1 MPYTKLTI
9 TFPSDLASQVRRR
22 VPRRHV
28 SSFLASAA
36 RDKLLRDGPGQLD
49 KILAEGYAVRAD
61 EARAISSEWDSTTGD
76 GL

>member
-1 MPYTKLTI
+1 MSYTKLTI

-22 VPRRHV
+22 IPRRRV

-36 RDKLLRDGPGQLD
+36 REKLLRDGPGQLGQ
-49 KILAEGYAVRAD
+49 ILAEGYAATAAEDRAM
-61 EARAISSEWDSTTGD
+61 AAEWDVVSGD